1 MTEALIGANVLCAL
15 ISAKWALDL
24 GFSEGRQFLYLIGGL
39 LLGPFMLLI
48 LYIRLQY
55 KQRAEKKLQNKALK
69 KDNR

>member
-15 ISAKWALDL
+15 ISAKWALEL
-24 GFSEGRQFLYLIGGL
+24 GFSEGRQLLYLIGGL

-55 KQRAEKKLQNKALK
+55 KHRAENKLQNKAS
-69 KDNR
+69 

>member
-24 GFSEGRQFLYLIGGL
+24 GFSEGRQLLYLVGGL

-55 KQRAEKKLQNKALK
+55 KQRAEKKLQKETS
-69 KDNR
+69 

>member
-24 GFSEGRQFLYLIGGL
+24 GLGEGRQLLYLIGGL

-55 KQRAEKKLQNKALK
+55 KQRAEKKLHNKTS
-69 KDNR
+69 